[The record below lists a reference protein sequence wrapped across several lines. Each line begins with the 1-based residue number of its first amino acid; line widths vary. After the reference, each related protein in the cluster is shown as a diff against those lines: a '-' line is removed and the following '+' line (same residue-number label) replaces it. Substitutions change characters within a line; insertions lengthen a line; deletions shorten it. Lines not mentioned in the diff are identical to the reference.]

1 MAIPI
6 IRLDSLPLQSL
17 GSGNTATVP
26 VVLDNT
32 TTVRVPW
39 NDFVAQSIKSATT
52 VPAAPS
58 SSGEEQSMVA
68 SSEGLYVYSN
78 GSWRK
83 SPLYAG
89 NWEDLTR
96 DTRFLLVN
104 TLMQLTDQQIENV
117 YNTLKLALAT
127 QEKAGLVRAMT
138 DEEAAAASGA
148 AVKVNTNGTMFVP
161 AASDTQQGTVV
172 YGAGQQGPV
181 ATVAYVDTRVDSMAN
196 TNVPVATSESLG
208 GVLSGGS
215 DGAFTVDATGNVTL
229 RSATVDNYGIVKLA
243 EGVEQGQPGVP
254 TAGDV
259 YLAISNQIE
268 SIGKIST
275 SNPGKPSLT
284 GIATKGAWEDANNPS
299 SGAGTMSGP
308 LYVKSDGIIDV
319 YPATT
324 IVPGVVLLTSD
335 VTQVTQ
341 GQNYTAVP
349 TADAVQKYVASA
361 VGNQE
366 ITVNVPIATRSQLGG
381 IVVGESFNID
391 TNTGLLSVK
400 AADTSTRG
408 AVVLASSIDSGA
420 GVTTAIMVKS
430 YVDDQ
435 VGQIDSALEEIRNQL
450 DYLEG
455 KIDNAGNLT

>member
-39 NDFVAQSIKSATT
+39 NDFVSKSIKSATI

-89 NWEDLTR
+89 NWEDLTK

-138 DEEAAAASGA
+138 DEEAAASSGA
-148 AVKVNTNGTMFVP
+148 AVKVNANGTMFVP

-181 ATVAYVDTRVDSMAN
+181 ATVNYVDTRVDGIAR

-215 DGAFTVDATGNVTL
+215 DGAFTVDAAGNVTL
-229 RSATVDNYGIVKLA
+229 RSATVGGYGIVTLA
-243 EGVEQGQPGVP
+243 EEVAQGRPGVP
-254 TAGDV
+254 TAGAV

-275 SNPGKPSLT
+275 LNPGKPSLT

-324 IVPGVVLLTSD
+324 TVPGVVLLTSD
-335 VTQVTQ
+335 VTQITQ
-341 GQNYTAVP
+341 GQNYAVVP
-349 TADAVQKYVASA
+349 TADAVKRHVADV
-361 VGNQE
+361 VGKQE
-366 ITVNVPIATRSQLGG
+366 LVVNVPIATRAQLGG
-381 IVVGESFNID
+381 IVVGEGLNID
-391 TNTGLLSVK
+391 DNTGLLSVK
-400 AADTSTRG
+400 YADAFTRG
-408 AVVLASSIDSGA
+408 AVVLATGIAAEA
-420 GVTTAIMVKS
+420 GVPTAIMVKS
-430 YVDDQ
+430 YVDDHIAQ
-435 VGQIDSALEEIRNQL
+435 VDSALEEIRSQL
-450 DYLEG
+450 DSLEE
-455 KIDNAGNLT
+455 KINNS

>member
-39 NDFVAQSIKSATT
+39 NDFVAKSVKSATT

-89 NWEDLTR
+89 NWEDLTN

-138 DEEAAAASGA
+138 DAEAAASSGA
-148 AVKVNTNGTMFVP
+148 AVKVNANGTMFVP
-161 AASDTQQGTVV
+161 AASDTQRGTVV

-181 ATVAYVDTRVDSMAN
+181 ATVDYVDTRIDGIAS

-215 DGAFTVDATGNVTL
+215 NGAFTVDENGNVTL
-229 RSATVDNYGIVKLA
+229 RSATVGGYGIVTLA
-243 EGVEQGQPGVP
+243 EEVAQGQPGVP
-254 TAGDV
+254 TSGAV
-259 YLAISNQIE
+259 YAAIVNQIGL
-268 SIGKIST
+268 IGNIST
-275 SNPGKPSLT
+275 SNPEKPSLT
-284 GIATKGAWEDANNPS
+284 GISRSGAWEDATNPS

-319 YPATT
+319 YPATA
-324 IVPGVVLLTSD
+324 IVPGVVLLTGD
-335 VTQVTQ
+335 VTQVPQ
-341 GQNYTAVP
+341 GQNYEVVP
-349 TADAVQKYVASA
+349 TADAVQKYVTAA
-361 VGNQE
+361 VGKQE
-366 ITVNVPIATRSQLGG
+366 IVVNVPIATRSQLGG

-391 TNTGLLSVK
+391 ASTGLLSVK

-408 AVVLASSIDSGA
+408 TVTLASDIAAGA
-420 GVTTAIMVKS
+420 GVPTAVMVKS
-430 YVDDQ
+430 YVDDHMAQ
-435 VGQIDSALEEIRNQL
+435 VDSALEEIRNQL
-450 DYLEG
+450 DSLEG
-455 KIDNAGNLT
+455 KIDNAGTLT

>member
-39 NDFVAQSIKSATT
+39 NDFVEKSVKAATT

-58 SSGEEQSMVA
+58 SSGEEQSMIA
-68 SSEGLYVYSN
+68 SSEGLYVYCN

-83 SPLYAG
+83 SPMYADHWG
-89 NWEDLTR
+89 DLTK

-138 DEEAAAASGA
+138 DEEAAASPGT

-181 ATVAYVDTRVDSMAN
+181 ATVDYVDTRVDSIAK
-196 TNVPVATSESLG
+196 TNIPAATSEALG

-215 DGAFTVDATGNVTL
+215 DGAFTVDKNGNVTL
-229 RSATVDNYGIVKLA
+229 RSANIGSYGIVKLA
-243 EGVEQGQPGVP
+243 SGVEQGQSGVP
-254 TAGDV
+254 TSGDV
-259 YLAISNQIE
+259 YIAIREQIE
-268 SIGKIST
+268 LIGKIST
-275 SNPGKPSLT
+275 SNPEKPSLT
-284 GIATKGAWEDANNPS
+284 GISISGAWHDTTNPS
-299 SGAGTMSGP
+299 TLAGPTSGP
-308 LYVKSDGIIDV
+308 LYVKSDGVIDV

-335 VTQVTQ
+335 VTQAVQ
-341 GQNYTAVP
+341 GQNYAAVP
-349 TADAVQKYVASA
+349 TTEAIQKYVTAM
-361 VGNQE
+361 VGRQE
-366 ITVNVPIATRSQLGG
+366 IDVNMPIATKAQLGG
-381 IVVGESFNID
+381 IVVGEGFNID
-391 TNTGLLSVK
+391 TNTGLLSIK
-400 AADTSTRG
+400 AADEATRG
-408 AVVLASSIDSGA
+408 GVVMASNISSGT
-420 GVTTAIMVKS
+420 GVTTAVMVKA
-430 YVDDQ
+430 YVDDHIE
-435 VGQIDSALEEIRNQL
+435 QIDGALEEIRNQL

-455 KIDNAGNLT
+455 KIDNSGSLT

>member
-26 VVLDNT
+26 VVLNNT

-39 NDFVAQSIKSATT
+39 SDFVEKSIKSATT

-68 SSEGLYVYSN
+68 SSEGLYVYCN

-83 SPLYAG
+83 SPLYAD
-89 NWEDLTR
+89 NWEDLTK

-138 DEEAAAASGA
+138 DEEAAASSGA

-181 ATVAYVDTRVDSMAN
+181 ATVEYVNTRVDGIAS
-196 TNVPVATSESLG
+196 TNVPVATPEALG

-229 RSATVDNYGIVKLA
+229 RSATVGSYGIVKLA

-259 YLAISNQIE
+259 YIAIRDQIE
-268 SIGKIST
+268 LIGKIST
-275 SNPGKPSLT
+275 SNPEKPSLT
-284 GIATKGAWEDANNPS
+284 GIAKKGAWEDATNPS
-299 SGAGTMSGP
+299 STAGTMSGP
-308 LYVKSDGIIDV
+308 LYVRSEGGVIDV

-335 VTQVTQ
+335 VAQITQ
-341 GQNYTAVP
+341 GQNYAVVP
-349 TADAVQKYVASA
+349 TADAVKRYVTSE
-361 VGNQE
+361 VGKQE
-366 ITVNVPIATRSQLGG
+366 LDVNVPIATRSQLGG

-391 TNTGLLSVK
+391 TSTGLLSVK
-400 AADTSTRG
+400 AADEATRG
-408 AVVLASSIDSGA
+408 AVVLASNISGV
-420 GVTTAIMVKS
+420 GVPTARMVKE
-430 YVDDQ
+430 YVDAQ
-435 VGQIDSALEEIRNQL
+435 VA
-450 DYLEG
+450 YLEG
-455 KIDNAGNLT
+455 KIDSMGNLT